1 MRLPGMVKACFQA
14 KKIESTASVWAPACR
29 ELRL

>member
-1 MRLPGMVKACFQA
+1 MVKACFQA